1 MELHE
6 LTKIVDSMELTES
19 DIAELKVRL
28 TEYDEKYEAE
38 ARKRAVTEEWLNRR
52 YTI

>member
-6 LTKIVDSMELTES
+6 LVKLVDSTELTET
-19 DIAELKVRL
+19 DIIELKKRL
-28 TEYDEKYEAE
+28 AEYDEKYEAE
-38 ARKRAVTEEWLNRR
+38 ARSRMVTEEWLNRR